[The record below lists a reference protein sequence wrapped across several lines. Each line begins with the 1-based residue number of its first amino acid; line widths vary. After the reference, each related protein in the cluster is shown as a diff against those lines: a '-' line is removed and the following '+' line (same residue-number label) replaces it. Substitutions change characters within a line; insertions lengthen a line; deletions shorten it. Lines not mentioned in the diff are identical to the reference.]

1 MKGDPQIIDLLN
13 DVLTAELTAV
23 NQYWLH
29 GRMCENWGYERLWK
43 KYRHESIEE
52 MQHADELI
60 ARVLYFDGVPN
71 VQRYGKV
78 NIGETVPEMFDL
90 DLQVEFAA
98 VDRLNKGIALC
109 RDKGDNGSRALL
121 EKILVA
127 EEEHIDWLEAQKDQI
142 AQMGLENFLTQQV
155 KNGDD

>member
-29 GRMCENWGYERLWK
+29 GRICQNWGYERLWA

-60 ARVLYFDGVPN
+60 QRVLYFDAIPN
-71 VQRYGKV
+71 VQRYNKV
-78 NIGETVPEMFDL
+78 NVGESVEEMFRL
-90 DLQVEFAA
+90 DLKLEYTA
-98 VDRLNKGIALC
+98 VDFLNQGIKVC
-109 RDKGDNGSRALL
+109 RERDDGGSRYLL
-121 EKILVA
+121 EKILRA
-127 EEEHIDWLEAQKDQI
+127 EEEHIDWLEAQQAQI
-142 AQMGLENFLTQQV
+142 QQMGIANYLSQQV
-155 KNGDD
+155 KKDDD